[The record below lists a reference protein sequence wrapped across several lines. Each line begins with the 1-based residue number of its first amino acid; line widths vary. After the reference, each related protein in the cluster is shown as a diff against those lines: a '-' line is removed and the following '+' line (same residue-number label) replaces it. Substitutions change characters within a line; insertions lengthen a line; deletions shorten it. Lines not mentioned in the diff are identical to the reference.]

1 MRPSVVKA
9 KLRRNEPVLVTCLHL
24 TDATVYELASR
35 MGFDCLWMDLEHH
48 GYSVETAAAL
58 MRAART
64 GRSDCMARPGK
75 GEFMRMGRLLE
86 MGAHGIMYPRCSGP
100 EEAAEVVR
108 WAKFA
113 PLGERGFDGGNPD
126 MPYCTM
132 DFSEYVEMANRETWI
147 VVQLED
153 QKAVDQAEAI
163 AAVPGVD
170 VVLLGQADFSVLSGF
185 PGDFAHPRIQKALE
199 KTATAA
205 RNTGKHW
212 GTPCATAERARQ
224 MMDLGARFI
233 CSGTDIRYIK
243 NGLEAVQKNF
253 ASLGFQFRNEF
264 LPPAVTEQ
272 YVSPVSS
279 DGSVLASVR

>member
-1 MRPSVVKA
+1 MRLSVVKA
-9 KLRRNEPVLVTCLHL
+9 KLRRNEAALVTCLHL
-24 TDATVYELASR
+24 TDPSVYELASR
-35 MGFDCLWMDLEHH
+35 MGFDGIWMDLEHH
-48 GYSVETAAAL
+48 GYSVETAASL

-64 GRSDCMARPGK
+64 GHADCMARPGK
-75 GEFMRMGRLLE
+75 GEFMRMSRLLE

-113 PLGERGFDGGNPD
+113 PMGERGFDGANPD

-132 DFSEYVEMANRETWI
+132 DFVEYIETANRETWLVI
-147 VVQLED
+147 QLED
-153 QKAVDQAEAI
+153 QNAVDQAEAI

-185 PGDFAHPRIQKALE
+185 PCDFAHPKIQKALE
-199 KTATAA
+199 KTAAAA

-224 MMDLGARFI
+224 MMDMGARFI

-253 ASLGFQFRNEF
+253 AALGFQFNNEF
-264 LPPAVTEQ
+264 APSAIREQ
-272 YVSPVSS
+272 YASPAPDVDSA
-279 DGSVLASVR
+279 LACVR